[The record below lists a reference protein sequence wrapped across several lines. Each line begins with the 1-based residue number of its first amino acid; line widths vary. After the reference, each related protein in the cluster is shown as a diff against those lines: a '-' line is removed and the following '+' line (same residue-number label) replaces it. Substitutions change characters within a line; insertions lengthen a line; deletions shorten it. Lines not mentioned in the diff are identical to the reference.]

1 MNEAPEERLLF
12 REAADLAIRL
22 QNDPANDVSLE
33 MVRAWV
39 GRGPSHAAAWARV
52 AQIHGMTGKVLGD
65 QRKAAHGHGALTR
78 RMIVVGGLIGLGA
91 TATGTWF
98 GPEVIRHARADQAT
112 STAEIRR
119 VVLTDGSVIT
129 LGPDSM
135 VAIHFS
141 EDRREITLLDGMAF
155 FEVARNPARPF
166 SVLSGSVSTTAI
178 GTAFDV
184 CSDGGS
190 ISVSV
195 DQGVVEV
202 RAPSTTLSAGT
213 RLNAGDWIT
222 LDPALSKASRG
233 VRDAT
238 QIAAWRE
245 GMLIADGETVSAM
258 VAKIARWQP
267 GRVVIADPFLGSRV
281 VSGVFDLSDPVR
293 ALEAVVR
300 PFGAKV
306 RRIGPVATVVSPV

>member
-1 MNEAPEERLLF
+1 MSEIPEERLLF

-22 QNDPANDVSLE
+22 QNDPANAVSLE
-33 MVRAWV
+33 MIRTWAA
-39 GRGPSHAAAWARV
+39 RSPKHAAAWARV

-65 QRKAAHGHGALTR
+65 QKKTTDGQGVLTR
-78 RMIVVGGLIGLGA
+78 RTLMIGGVIGLGA
-91 TATGTWF
+91 AAAGTWL
-98 GPEVIRHARADQAT
+98 GPEAIRHARADQAT

-119 VVLTDGSVIT
+119 VGLADGSVIT

-135 VAIHFS
+135 VAIHYS

-155 FEVARNPARPF
+155 FEVARDPARPF
-166 SVLSGSVSTTAI
+166 CVLSGPVSATAI

-184 CSDGGS
+184 SSDGGS

-195 DQGVVEV
+195 DQGIVEV
-202 RAPSTTLSAGT
+202 RAPDAMLSPGE
-213 RLNAGDWIT
+213 RLSVGEWIT
-222 LDPALSKASRG
+222 LDPALHKVSRG
-233 VRDAT
+233 VREAS

-245 GMLIADGETVSAM
+245 GMVIADGETVSAM

-281 VSGVFDLSDPVR
+281 VSGVFDLSDPLR

-306 RRIGPVATVVSPV
+306 RRIGPYATVISLV

>member
-65 QRKAAHGHGALTR
+65 QRKAAHGHGVLTR
-78 RMIVVGGLIGLGA
+78 RMIVLGGLIGLGA